1 MNNHI
6 AQLSGGPNGPLPT
19 GWEQGETQEGEIYFI
34 DHRTHRTQWHDPRIP
49 LNQQVI
55 RINRISSQQRLRQ
68 LQLKRKALQ
77 VC

>member
-6 AQLSGGPNGPLPT
+6 AQLSGGPNEPLPT

-49 LNQQVI
+49 LNQQQVPH
-55 RINRISSQQRLRQ
+55 RINSQQRLLQ